1 MSEADMKARP
11 NTVPVTIVTG
21 FLGSGKTTMLN
32 RLLKRP
38 ELADTVVIV
47 NEFGEVGLDHLLIEQ
62 AIENTVLLKNG
73 CICCTV
79 RGDVA
84 DTLELLWQQRASGVI
99 PSFSRIVIET
109 TGLADPGSV
118 AHALIAE
125 PGAGYACRLDG
136 IVTTLDA
143 LHGAQQMRQREE
155 VQRQV
160 TLADVVLVTKTDL
173 VPADALARLERDV
186 AGWNPHAP
194 IRHVTDGE
202 VNDTDIF
209 GLSPNGDV
217 SGEQVA
223 RWLNPGGAHAH
234 HHFHH
239 DEEIASVLL
248 THAAPIEW
256 ERLRYWLDSVLSLR
270 GAEIMRIKGL
280 VDIAGETAPVVLQ
293 VVHHV
298 VHPVT
303 RLPAWPTAQR
313 ATQLVVIHQGL
324 PRAGLQAS
332 FAAAIDTA
340 AA

>member
-1 MSEADMKARP
+1 MNDVP

-38 ELADTVVIV
+38 ALADTVVIV

-84 DTLELLWQQRASGVI
+84 DTLEGLWQQRAAGAI
-99 PSFSRIVIET
+99 PPFSRIVIET

-143 LHGAQQMRQREE
+143 LHGRQQMHDREE

-160 TLADVVLVTKTDL
+160 SLADVVLLTKDRPGD
-173 VPADALARLERDV
+173 PARCRRRRT
-186 AGWNPHAP
+186 GG
-194 IRHVTDGE
+194 DGME
-202 VNDTDIF
+202 
-209 GLSPNGDV
+209 
-217 SGEQVA
+217 
-223 RWLNPGGAHAH
+223 PGGANRADPRRRCGGRCDLRLDPGGGSAGGADGCLAQPRG
-234 HHFHH
+234 FACARAFPPPSRNCLRAA
-239 DEEIASVLL
+239 DARPARGVAGAIPLAGVPAVAARQPGDADQRACRCRRRGRSPSCCRPSITLFIPPRGFRPGRPG
-248 THAAPIEW
+248 TAAPSW
-256 ERLRYWLDSVLSLR
+256 SSSTR
-270 GAEIMRIKGL
+270 GC
-280 VDIAGETAPVVLQ
+280 
-293 VVHHV
+293 
-298 VHPVT
+298 
-303 RLPAWPTAQR
+303 QR
-313 ATQLVVIHQGL
+313 RGYGRVS
-324 PRAGLQAS
+324 RRR
-332 FAAAIDTA
+332 
-340 AA
+340 